1 MIESYFKIFDPER
14 GYVQMITAIGEV
26 VHSNLGCTF
35 SNYGE
40 AHTYLINAQRLSRNA
55 QVYIDISRFMIQ
67 EMRLMPYSTIPVQ
80 SSEISE
86 ILYSPDS
93 EESIKWFKAILH
105 QAVRDG
111 FKIIDPRILEFS
123 LTYDKYQPIMSQI
136 VPPHML
142 QSIDE
147 FMSVGIKEC
156 DLNDLGSISL
166 TATEEQLTMF
176 DIEKLIFN
184 REHKISK

>member
-1 MIESYFKIFDPER
+1 MIEQYFKIFDPYF
-14 GYVQMITAIGEV
+14 GYVQNITPVGEI
-26 VHSNLGCTF
+26 VHSNLGIVFNNC
-35 SNYGE
+35 GE
-40 AHTYLINAQRLSRNA
+40 AYNYLIDKQRLSRNVN
-55 QVYIDISRFMIQ
+55 VYFDINRFIIQ
-67 EMRLMPYSTIPVQ
+67 ELRLTPYTTIPVHRNIAE
-80 SSEISE
+80 EI
-86 ILYSPDS
+86 IYQPDS
-93 EESIKWFKAILH
+93 EENIKWFKSILH

-111 FKIIDPRILEFS
+111 FKVVEPKLLEFS

-147 FMSVGIKEC
+147 FMSVGINEC

-166 TATEEQLTMF
+166 TATEEQLNMF

>member
-1 MIESYFKIFDPER
+1 MIDTYFKIFDPMH
-14 GYVQMITAIGEV
+14 GYVQIISPIGEI
-26 VHSNLGCTF
+26 VHSTFGNTF

-40 AHTYLINAQRLSRNA
+40 AYNYLINSQRLARN
-55 QVYIDISRFMIQ
+55 VNIYIDINRFMIQ
-67 EMRLMPYSTIPVQ
+67 ELRLTPYTSVSVKTYVI
-80 SSEISE
+80 EE
-86 ILYSPDS
+86 ILNNPDS
-93 EESIKWFKAILH
+93 EENIKWFKSILH

-111 FKIIDPRILEFS
+111 FKIIDPKLLEFS

-147 FMSVGIKEC
+147 FTSVGIKEC
-156 DLNDLGSISL
+156 DLTDLGSISL